1 MTEEERT
8 TLISELWVEIRKLKQ
23 EIGERETELQI
34 WYDNAII
41 VISEEKQVFYRMYR
55 TAQKQKREEEQR
67 KLAEE
72 LKKISTR
79 IYSVTKKEG
88 SKHEEAI

>member
-1 MTEEERT
+1 MTETERAE
-8 TLISELWVEIRKLKQ
+8 LISELRAEIGNLKQ
-23 EIGERETELQI
+23 ALSEKERELQF

-41 VISEEKQVFYRMYR
+41 VTSEEKQVFYCMYR
-55 TAQKQKREEEQR
+55 TAQKQKRDEEQQ

-79 IYSVTKKEG
+79 IYSVVKKG
-88 SKHEEAI
+88 VGKNEESI